1 MKALIIDDEKSA
13 RETLKILLQNSCPTV
28 EIIAE
33 ADNGVSGIDAIQFY
47 KPELVFLDVEI
58 GDMTSFE
65 MLDAMGFPKI
75 DFEIIFSTAH
85 DHYAVNAFRYS
96 ALDFLPKPVQ
106 ERTLLSAVMRA
117 QERLR
122 DKERLMY
129 YETLKE
135 NLKPKVPNR
144 MVLRTMSGVFI
155 VLIGDIIRFQSIQT
169 KTLTEIILTNKR
181 KQFVTKSIGEYED
194 FAPFIRVHNSTIIN
208 PNHIVRIIKQTAGWQ
223 VEMSDG
229 FVAEV
234 AKSKKDRLIEWM
246 DALG

>member
-13 RETLKILLQNSCPTV
+13 RETLKILLRNTCPSV
-28 EIIAE
+28 EIVAE
-33 ADNGVSGIDAIQFY
+33 AGSGVSGIEAIQFY
-47 KPELVFLDVEI
+47 KPELIFLDVEI

-106 ERTLLSAVMRA
+106 ERTLSSAVVRA

-122 DKERLMY
+122 DKERLQY
-129 YETLKE
+129 YEVLKE
-135 NLKPKVPNR
+135 NLKPKTPSR
-144 MVLRTMSGVFI
+144 MVLRTMTGVFI
-155 VLIGDIIRFQSIQT
+155 VLMNDIIRFQSVQT
-169 KTLTEIILTNKR
+169 KTLTEIVLTNKR
-181 KQFVTKSIGEYED
+181 QQFITKNIGEYED

-208 PNHIVRIIKQTAGWQ
+208 PNHIVRIIKHTAGWQ

-229 FVAEV
+229 FMAEV
-234 AKSKKDRLIEWM
+234 AKSKKDKLMEWM
-246 DALG
+246 NAIS